1 MAEDLKQKG
10 LTVLRRALA
19 DPMAEFRDGQWDAI
33 ERLVLGRERLLVV
46 QRTGWGKS
54 IVYFLSTRLLR
65 DEGAGPTLLISP
77 LLSLM
82 RNQIQM
88 AERLG
93 IRAATINSSNCDSW
107 LDITAALQR
116 DEIDVLLV
124 SPERLAN
131 DAFREEVLLPATA
144 RLGLF
149 VVDEAHCISDWGHDF
164 RPDYLRITRVLQ
176 AVPRTVPV
184 LTTTATANDRVV
196 EDVVAQLGHGIT
208 VSRGSLMRES
218 LQLQTIQLPGQS
230 ERMAWLAAHV
240 PTMPGS
246 GVIYALTIADAQRL
260 AEWLQLQGIDAH
272 AYWGGLDGE
281 QRVELEQRL
290 LGNDLKALVATTALG
305 MGFDKPDL
313 GFVIHYQRPGSVVH
327 YYQQVGRAGRAVE
340 SAYGIL
346 LSGAEDAEI
355 TNYFIET
362 AFPPE
367 GHVDEVLTALH
378 TAEDGLSVPQ
388 IERAINLSR
397 SQIEKVLKL
406 LAVRAP
412 APVAKEGT
420 RWYATAVPYVPDT
433 EKVTHLTA
441 IRRAEQARM
450 QEYVEAREC
459 LMQFLARELDDAHPA
474 PCGRCA
480 VCRSGPLVPETYPLS
495 LVEQATQFL
504 RRSDRPI
511 QPRRQWSYN
520 VLRGDGTGGTI
531 PADLRAE
538 TGRALCIWGD
548 AGWGEM
554 VRAGKQGGR
563 FDEVLVA
570 AAVAMIR
577 ERWRPAPGPT
587 WVTWVP
593 SLTHP
598 TLVPDLAGRI
608 AEALGLAFVPC
619 ILKVRD
625 TQPQKDMQNSYQQ
638 AHNLAGAFSVVRD
651 QVRPEPVL
659 LVDDTVDSRWTF
671 TVTAALL
678 RAAGSGP
685 VYPLALC
692 ETTRTGG

>member
-1 MAEDLKQKG
+1 MAEDLQSKG

-19 DPMAEFRDGQWDAI
+19 DPAAAFRDGQWDAI
-33 ERLVLGRERLLVV
+33 ERLVRGRERLLVV

-54 IVYFLSTRLLR
+54 VVYFLSTRLLR

-88 AERLG
+88 AERMG
-93 IRAATINSSNCDSW
+93 IRATTINSSNRGEWADV
-107 LDITAALQR
+107 TAAITR
-116 DEIDVLLV
+116 DEVDVLLV

-218 LQLQTIQLPGQS
+218 LQLQTIQLPGQA

-240 PTMPGS
+240 PTMWGS

-260 AEWLQLQGIDAH
+260 AEWLQLRGIDAH
-272 AYWGGLDGE
+272 AYWGGLDPE
-281 QRVELEQRL
+281 QRVDLEQRL
-290 LGNDLKALVATTALG
+290 LGNELKALVATTALG

-327 YYQQVGRAGRAVE
+327 YYQQVGRAGRAVA

-367 GHVDEVLTALH
+367 GHVDEVLAALH
-378 TAEDGLSVPQ
+378 TAEDGLSAPQ
-388 IERAINLSR
+388 IERDINLSR

-412 APVAKEGT
+412 APVAKEGA
-420 RWYATAVPYVPDT
+420 RWYATAIPYAPDT
-433 EKVTHLTA
+433 EKVAHLTA

-459 LMQFLARELDDAHPA
+459 LMLFLARELDDANPA

-480 VCRSGPLVPETYPLS
+480 VCRGGPLISEAYPLS

-520 VLRGDGTGGTI
+520 VFRGDGAGGGI

-538 TGRALCIWGD
+538 TGRSLCIWGD
-548 AGWGEM
+548 AGWGEL
-554 VRAGKQGGR
+554 VRTGKHGGW

-570 AAVAMIR
+570 ATVAMIR
-577 ERWRPAPGPT
+577 ERWRPAPGPA
-587 WVTWVP
+587 WVTCVP

-598 TLVPDLAGRI
+598 ALVPDLAGRI
-608 AEALGLAFVPC
+608 AEALSLSFVPC

-625 TQPQKDMQNSYQQ
+625 TEPQKEMQNSYQQ
-638 AHNLAGAFSVVRD
+638 AHNLAGAFTVAPE

-659 LVDDTVDSRWTF
+659 LVDDMVDSRWTF